1 MAKFPQPS
9 MSRGELSPGLH
20 GRVDVAAYQ
29 IALAKCRNFI
39 TRATGGVVKRPGYRF
54 RGKVTGATRIF
65 PFVYSTSVKY
75 LIEAGNLYFRFWVN
89 GSRLT
94 ETAKTITGAT
104 AANPVVITSAAHGY
118 ANGAKVVIEGVKGMT
133 RLNGNVYTVAGV
145 TANTFQL
152 SGVNGTAY
160 AAYVSGGTVAKL
172 VEVATPYTTAD
183 LADVRITQ
191 SADVLFLV
199 HGSHAP
205 RELRRLT
212 ATSFELRAFNYRLG
226 PFRLLNGD
234 EAVTM
239 ASSDVTGNVTITC
252 NAGVFTADMVDQ
264 LLYLEEKE
272 LRDVKPWEPLARNI
286 AVGAYRR
293 SDGKVYRATAIAPI
307 PAAPGAARY
316 NITGN
321 NRPLHE
327 VGRAWDGPGDQRD
340 DGVNGYSV
348 GVEWEF
354 VHGGFGIVKITGFSS
369 ANVVTGVVIQ
379 RLPDSVKGVVAVP
392 VGGPWT
398 LSGDG
403 VTKTFAT
410 AGATSPTQRDY
421 IVTIGGA
428 PIAPDPYAEP
438 TTGGGGA
445 GGGSSTG
452 PRLSDPP
459 TYVP

>member
-94 ETAKTITGAT
+94 ETAKAITGAT
-104 AANPVVITSAAHGY
+104 AANPIVITSAAHGY
-118 ANGAKVVIEGVKGMT
+118 ANGNKVVIEGVKGMT
-133 RLNGNVYTVAGV
+133 RLNGEVFIVAGV
-145 TANTFQL
+145 TADTFQL
-152 SGVNGTAY
+152 SGVDGSGY
-160 AAYVSGGTVAKL
+160 AAYSSGGTVAKV

-183 LADVRITQ
+183 LQDVRITQ

-239 ASSDVTGNVTITC
+239 AASAVTGNVTVTC
-252 NAGVFTADMVDQ
+252 SAGVFTADMVGQ
-264 LLYLEEKE
+264 LIYLEEKE
-272 LRDVKPWEPLARNI
+272 LRDVKPWEPLARNLAI
-286 AVGAYRR
+286 GTLRR
-293 SDGKVYRATAIAPI
+293 SDGKVYRATAIAAK
-307 PAAPGAARY
+307 PASPGAPY

-354 VHGGFGIVKITGFSS
+354 VHGGFGIVKITGYSS
-369 ANVVTGVVIQ
+369 ANSVTGVVIQ
-379 RLPDSVKGVVAVP
+379 RLPDSVKGVAAVP

-398 LSGDG
+398 MSGDG
-403 VTKTFAT
+403 ATKTFPVV
-410 AGATSPTQRDY
+410 GASSPTQRDY
-421 IVTIGGA
+421 VVTIDGVGVA
-428 PIAPDPYAEP
+428 YDPYAEP
-438 TTGGGGA
+438 ATGGGGF
-445 GGGSSTG
+445 GGGNSTG
-452 PRLSDPP
+452 PRLTDPP
-459 TYVP
+459 IYVR